1 MKKRLLAWLLT
12 VTMIIPAL
20 VLPAGAAAT
29 TRFSDISNPNTAVTI
44 ETLRLMGVLDGYS
57 DGTFRPDGKLTRAQ
71 FCKMAAY
78 MMDAESELGRFR
90 TVTIFPDVKPSHWAA
105 SYINLAAKGKGI
117 ISGYPNGMFQPERTV
132 TVGHAVT
139 ILLRLLGYK
148 DEEVGGVWPDSYMA
162 VGATIG
168 LTDGIGTDGNAALTR
183 AQAAKLFLNLLTA
196 EKNGGG
202 TLYTLS
208 KETDLYS
215 VDGSTGEMKTSAG
228 IFSMVHP
235 TASTSLVGTKGYVVL
250 NEAGKALTF
259 LPITS
264 GSGGTASAAIVLYED
279 KSAAG
284 FNELAGSSTYSIY
297 KNGIPVGIGDLRKND
312 VATYYPETN
321 SIRVCDT
328 RVSVYYESCE
338 PTPSAPTKIKVLGG
352 TEFSVLPSA
361 MDSLAKFK
369 PGKQMTLLLTA
380 DGQIAAAVEGTASS
394 RGNALALVSDDGSI
408 HLICGTALIPLEA
421 KAEEKYA
428 GQVVRVSSTQ
438 KGSVNL
444 TSLSGGVS
452 GDLNL
457 SEKTLGTKQLTENVL
472 VFDHGKQITLS
483 QITRETVK
491 KDQIT
496 YAHTNWA
503 GNVDLIVLNAR
514 TDSDTIYGK
523 AIVRTTV
530 IGEGEDAETSTTV
543 EVVYGDKSTGEM
555 ETAYSVSN
563 GSYVAVKVKAGQ
575 LISLTP
581 LGCLK
586 TVSDTAWI
594 GNEAVLHGGRSYS
607 VSPDV
612 LCYNKDSQEWVT
624 LDAARAYS
632 QTADLYVKDG
642 VVHIIEVAYKN

>member
-1 MKKRLLAWLLT
+1 MKKRISALLLSIL
-12 VTMIIPAL
+12 I
-20 VLPAGAAAT
+20 AAT
-29 TRFSDISNPNTAVTI
+29 TCAVPVCAASTSRFSDISNSNTAVTI
-44 ETLRLMGVLDGYS
+44 ESLRLMGVLDGYS

-78 MMDAESELGRFR
+78 IMDAESELGRFR

-148 DEEVGGVWPDSYMA
+148 DEEIGGVWPDSYMA
-162 VGATIG
+162 VGTAIG
-168 LTDGIGTDGNAALTR
+168 LTDGVGKDGNAALTR
-183 AQAAKLFLNLLTA
+183 AQAARLFLNLLTA
-196 EKNGGG
+196 KKNDGG

-208 KETDLYS
+208 KETELYS
-215 VDGSTGEMKTSAG
+215 VDGSTGEMKTSSG
-228 IFSMVHP
+228 TFSLVHP
-235 TASTSLVGTKGYVVL
+235 VSSTSLVGAKGYVVL
-250 NEAGKALTF
+250 NESGKALTF

-264 GSGGTASAAIVLYED
+264 GSGGTTSAAIVLYED
-279 KSAAG
+279 KSTAG
-284 FNELAGSSTYSIY
+284 FNELAGASTYSIY
-297 KNGIPVGIGDLRKND
+297 KNGISIGIGGLRKND

-321 SIRVCDT
+321 SIRICDT
-328 RVSVYYESCE
+328 RVPVYYESCE

-352 TEFSVLPSA
+352 TEFRVLPSA

-380 DGQIAAAVEGTASS
+380 DGHVAAAFD
-394 RGNALALVSDDGSI
+394 GNAARANAAAIVSNDGTI
-408 HLICGTALIPLEA
+408 NLLCGTTMIPLQS
-421 KAEEKYA
+421 KADEKYF
-428 GQVVRVSSTQ
+428 GQLVRVSASKKDTIH
-438 KGSVNL
+438 L

-457 SEKTLGTKQLTENVL
+457 TERTLGTKKLTENVL
-472 VFDHGKQITLS
+472 VFDHGKQISLS
-483 QITRETVK
+483 QITSEIVK

-496 YAHTNWA
+496 YARTNWA
-503 GNVDLIVLNAR
+503 GDVDLIVLNGNMN
-514 TDSDTIYGK
+514 DTAIYGR

-530 IGEGEDAETSTTV
+530 MGEGEDAETNTTV
-543 EVVYGDKSTGEM
+543 EVVYGDKTTGEL
-555 ETAYSVSN
+555 ETGYSVPN
-563 GSYVAVKVKAGQ
+563 GSYVAAKVKDGRFT
-575 LISLTP
+575 SLTT

-586 TVSDTAWI
+586 SVSDTAWL
-594 GNEAVLHGGRSYS
+594 GTGTVLHGGRSYS

-612 LCYNKDSQEWVT
+612 LCYNKDSQEWIT

-632 QTADLYVKDG
+632 KTADLYVKDG
-642 VVHIIEVAYKN
+642 TVHIIEVAYTN

>member
-1 MKKRLLAWLLT
+1 MKKRISALLLSIL
-12 VTMIIPAL
+12 I
-20 VLPAGAAAT
+20 AAT
-29 TRFSDISNPNTAVTI
+29 TCAVPVCAASTSRFSDISNSNTAVTI
-44 ETLRLMGVLDGYS
+44 ESLRLMGVLDGYS

-78 MMDAESELGRFR
+78 IMDAESELGRFR

-148 DEEVGGVWPDSYMA
+148 DEEIGGVWPDSYMA
-162 VGATIG
+162 VGTAIG
-168 LTDGIGTDGNAALTR
+168 LTDGVGKDGNAALTR
-183 AQAAKLFLNLLTA
+183 AQAARLFLNLLTA
-196 EKNGGG
+196 KKNDGG

-208 KETDLYS
+208 KETELYS
-215 VDGSTGEMKTSAG
+215 VDGSTGEMKTSSG
-228 IFSMVHP
+228 TFSLVHP
-235 TASTSLVGTKGYVVL
+235 VSSTSLVGAKGYVVL
-250 NEAGKALTF
+250 NESGKALTF

-264 GSGGTASAAIVLYED
+264 GSGGTTSAAIVLYED
-279 KSAAG
+279 KSTAG
-284 FNELAGSSTYSIY
+284 FNELAGASTYSIY
-297 KNGIPVGIGDLRKND
+297 KNGISIGIGGLRKND

-321 SIRVCDT
+321 SIRICDT

-352 TEFSVLPSA
+352 TEFRVLPSA

-369 PGKQMTLLLTA
+369 PGKQMALLLTA
-380 DGQIAAAVEGTASS
+380 DGHVAAAFD
-394 RGNALALVSDDGSI
+394 GNAARANAAAIVSNDGTI
-408 HLICGTALIPLEA
+408 NLLCGTTMIPLQS
-421 KAEEKYA
+421 KADEKYF
-428 GQVVRVSSTQ
+428 GQLVRVSASKKDTIH
-438 KGSVNL
+438 L

-457 SEKTLGTKQLTENVL
+457 TERTLGTKKLTENVL
-472 VFDHGKQITLS
+472 VFDHGKQISLS
-483 QITRETVK
+483 QITSEIVK

-496 YAHTNWA
+496 YARTNWA
-503 GNVDLIVLNAR
+503 GDVDLIVLNGNMN
-514 TDSDTIYGK
+514 DTAIYGR

-530 IGEGEDAETSTTV
+530 MGEGEDAETNTTV
-543 EVVYGDKSTGEM
+543 EVVYGDKTTGEL
-555 ETAYSVSN
+555 ETGYSVPN
-563 GSYVAVKVKAGQ
+563 GSYVAAKVKDGRFT
-575 LISLTP
+575 SLTT

-586 TVSDTAWI
+586 SVSDTAWL
-594 GNEAVLHGGRSYS
+594 GTGTVLHGGRSYS

-612 LCYNKDSQEWVT
+612 LCYNKDSQEWIT

-632 QTADLYVKDG
+632 KTADLYVKDG
-642 VVHIIEVAYKN
+642 TVHIIEVAYTN

>member
-1 MKKRLLAWLLT
+1 MKKRISALLLSIL
-12 VTMIIPAL
+12 I
-20 VLPAGAAAT
+20 AAT
-29 TRFSDISNPNTAVTI
+29 TCAVPVCAASTSRFSDISNSNTAVTI
-44 ETLRLMGVLDGYS
+44 ESLRLMGVLDGYS

-78 MMDAESELGRFR
+78 IMDAESELGRFR

-148 DEEVGGVWPDSYMA
+148 DEEIGGVWPDSYMA
-162 VGATIG
+162 VGTAIG
-168 LTDGIGTDGNAALTR
+168 LTDGVGKDGNAALTR
-183 AQAAKLFLNLLTA
+183 AQAARLFLNLLTA
-196 EKNGGG
+196 KKNDGG

-208 KETDLYS
+208 KETELYS
-215 VDGSTGEMKTSAG
+215 VDGSTGEMKTSSG
-228 IFSMVHP
+228 TFSLVHP
-235 TASTSLVGTKGYVVL
+235 VSSTSLVGAKGYVVL
-250 NEAGKALTF
+250 NESGKALTF

-264 GSGGTASAAIVLYED
+264 GSGGTTSAAIVLYED
-279 KSAAG
+279 KSTAG
-284 FNELAGSSTYSIY
+284 FNELAGASTYSIY
-297 KNGIPVGIGDLRKND
+297 KNGISIGIGGLRKND

-321 SIRVCDT
+321 SIRICDT

-352 TEFSVLPSA
+352 TEFRVLPSA

-380 DGQIAAAVEGTASS
+380 DGHVAAAFD
-394 RGNALALVSDDGSI
+394 GNAARANAAAIVSNDGTI
-408 HLICGTALIPLEA
+408 NLLCGTTMIPLQS
-421 KAEEKYA
+421 KADEKYF
-428 GQVVRVSSTQ
+428 GQLVRVSASKKDTIH
-438 KGSVNL
+438 L

-457 SEKTLGTKQLTENVL
+457 TERTLGTKKLTENVL
-472 VFDHGKQITLS
+472 VFDRGKQISLS
-483 QITRETVK
+483 QITSEIVK

-496 YAHTNWA
+496 YARTNWA
-503 GNVDLIVLNAR
+503 GDVDLIVLNGNMNDNA
-514 TDSDTIYGK
+514 IYGR

-530 IGEGEDAETSTTV
+530 IGEGEGAETNTTI
-543 EVVYGDKSTGEM
+543 EVVYGDKTTGEL
-555 ETAYSVSN
+555 ETGYSVPN
-563 GSYVAVKVKAGQ
+563 GSYVAAKVKDGRFT
-575 LISLTP
+575 SLTT

-586 TVSDTAWI
+586 SVSDTAWL
-594 GNEAVLHGGRSYS
+594 GSGTVLHGGRSYS

-612 LCYNKDSQEWVT
+612 LCYNKDSQEWIT

-642 VVHIIEVAYKN
+642 TVHIIEVAYKN

>member
-1 MKKRLLAWLLT
+1 MKKRISALLLSIL
-12 VTMIIPAL
+12 I
-20 VLPAGAAAT
+20 AAT
-29 TRFSDISNPNTAVTI
+29 TCAVPVCAASTSRFSDISNSNTAVTI
-44 ETLRLMGVLDGYS
+44 ESLRLMGVLDGYS

-78 MMDAESELGRFR
+78 IMDAESELGRFR

-148 DEEVGGVWPDSYMA
+148 DEEIGGVWPDSYMA
-162 VGATIG
+162 VGTAIG
-168 LTDGIGTDGNAALTR
+168 LTDGVGKDGNAALTR
-183 AQAAKLFLNLLTA
+183 AQAARLFLNLLTA
-196 EKNGGG
+196 KKNDGG

-208 KETDLYS
+208 KETELYS
-215 VDGSTGEMKTSAG
+215 VDGSTGEMKTSSG
-228 IFSMVHP
+228 TFSLVHP
-235 TASTSLVGTKGYVVL
+235 VSSTSLVGAKGYVVL
-250 NEAGKALTF
+250 NESGKALTF

-264 GSGGTASAAIVLYED
+264 GSGGTTSAAIVLYED
-279 KSAAG
+279 KSTAG
-284 FNELAGSSTYSIY
+284 FNELAGASTYSIY
-297 KNGIPVGIGDLRKND
+297 KNGISIGIGGLRKND

-321 SIRVCDT
+321 SIRICDT

-352 TEFSVLPSA
+352 TEFRVLPSA

-380 DGQIAAAVEGTASS
+380 DGHVAAAFD
-394 RGNALALVSDDGSI
+394 GNAARANAAAIVSNDGTI
-408 HLICGTALIPLEA
+408 NLLCGTTMIPLQS
-421 KAEEKYA
+421 KADEKYF
-428 GQVVRVSSTQ
+428 GQLVRVSASKKDTIH
-438 KGSVNL
+438 L

-457 SEKTLGTKQLTENVL
+457 TERTLGTKKLTENVL
-472 VFDHGKQITLS
+472 VFDHGKQISLS
-483 QITRETVK
+483 QITSEIVK

-496 YAHTNWA
+496 YARTNWA
-503 GNVDLIVLNAR
+503 GDVDLIVLNGNMN
-514 TDSDTIYGK
+514 DTAIYGR

-530 IGEGEDAETSTTV
+530 MGEGEEAETNTTV
-543 EVVYGDKSTGEM
+543 EVVYGDKTTGEL
-555 ETAYSVSN
+555 ETGYSVPN
-563 GSYVAVKVKAGQ
+563 GSYVAAKVKDGRFT
-575 LISLTP
+575 SLTT

-586 TVSDTAWI
+586 SVSDTAWL
-594 GNEAVLHGGRSYS
+594 GTGTVLHGGRSYS

-612 LCYNKDSQEWVT
+612 LCYNKDSQEWIT

-632 QTADLYVKDG
+632 KTADLYVKDG
-642 VVHIIEVAYKN
+642 TVHIIEVAYTN

>member
-1 MKKRLLAWLLT
+1 MKKRISALLLSIL
-12 VTMIIPAL
+12 I
-20 VLPAGAAAT
+20 AAT
-29 TRFSDISNPNTAVTI
+29 TCAVPVCAASTSRFSDISNSNTAVTI
-44 ETLRLMGVLDGYS
+44 ESLRLMGVLDGYS

-78 MMDAESELGRFR
+78 IMDAESELGRFR

-148 DEEVGGVWPDSYMA
+148 DEEIGGVWPDSYMA
-162 VGATIG
+162 VGTAIG
-168 LTDGIGTDGNAALTR
+168 LTDGVGKDGNAALTR
-183 AQAAKLFLNLLTA
+183 AQAARLFLNLLTA
-196 EKNGGG
+196 KKNDGG

-208 KETDLYS
+208 KETELYS
-215 VDGSTGEMKTSAG
+215 VDGSTGEMKTSSG
-228 IFSMVHP
+228 TFSLVHP
-235 TASTSLVGTKGYVVL
+235 VSSTSLVGAKGYVVL
-250 NEAGKALTF
+250 NESGKALTF

-264 GSGGTASAAIVLYED
+264 GSGGTTSAAIVLYED
-279 KSAAG
+279 KSTAG
-284 FNELAGSSTYSIY
+284 FNELAGASTYSIY
-297 KNGIPVGIGDLRKND
+297 KNGISIGIGGLRKND

-321 SIRVCDT
+321 SIRICDT

-352 TEFSVLPSA
+352 TEFRVLPSA

-380 DGQIAAAVEGTASS
+380 DGHVAAAFD
-394 RGNALALVSDDGSI
+394 GNAARANAAAIVSNDGTI
-408 HLICGTALIPLEA
+408 NLLCGTTMIPLQS
-421 KAEEKYA
+421 KADEKYF
-428 GQVVRVSSTQ
+428 GQLVRVSASKKDTIH
-438 KGSVNL
+438 L

-457 SEKTLGTKQLTENVL
+457 TERTLGTKKLTENVL
-472 VFDHGKQITLS
+472 VFDHGKQISLS
-483 QITRETVK
+483 QITSEIVK

-496 YAHTNWA
+496 YARTNWA
-503 GNVDLIVLNAR
+503 GDVDLIVLNGNMN
-514 TDSDTIYGK
+514 DTAIYGR

-530 IGEGEDAETSTTV
+530 MGEGEDAETNTTV
-543 EVVYGDKSTGEM
+543 EVVYGDKTTGEL
-555 ETAYSVSN
+555 ETGYSVPN
-563 GSYVAVKVKAGQ
+563 GSYVAAKVKDGRFT
-575 LISLTP
+575 SLTT

-586 TVSDTAWI
+586 SVSDTAWL
-594 GNEAVLHGGRSYS
+594 GTGTVLHGGRSYS

-612 LCYNKDSQEWVT
+612 LCYNKDSQEWIT

-632 QTADLYVKDG
+632 KTADLYVKDG
-642 VVHIIEVAYKN
+642 TVHIIEVAYTN

>member
-1 MKKRLLAWLLT
+1 MKKRISALLLSILIL
-12 VTMIIPAL
+12 VTTCIIP
-20 VLPAGAAAT
+20 VSAASVS
-29 TRFSDISNPNTAVTI
+29 RFSDISNPNTAVTI
-44 ETLRLMGVLDGYS
+44 EALRLMGVLDGYS

-78 MMDAESELGRFR
+78 MMDAESELERFR

-148 DEEVGGVWPDSYMA
+148 DEEIGGVWPDSYMA
-162 VGATIG
+162 VGTTIG
-168 LTDGIGTDGNAALTR
+168 LTDGVGMDGNAALTR

-215 VDGSTGEMKTSAG
+215 VDGSTGEMKTSTG
-228 IFSMVHP
+228 TFSMVHP
-235 TASTSLVGTKGYVVL
+235 TTSTSLIGTKGHVVL

-259 LPITS
+259 LPTTN
-264 GSGGTASAAIVLYED
+264 GSGGTTAAAIVLYED
-279 KSAAG
+279 KSTAG

-297 KNGIPVGIGDLRKND
+297 KNGISVGVGDLRKND

-321 SIRVCDT
+321 SIRICDT
-328 RVSVYYESCE
+328 RISVYYESCE

-352 TEFSVLPSA
+352 TEFGVLPSA
-361 MDSLAKFK
+361 VDSLAKFK

-380 DGQIAAAVEGTASS
+380 DGYVAAAVEGNGA
-394 RGNALALVSDDGSI
+394 RGNAVAIVSNDGTI
-408 HLICGTALIPLEA
+408 NLLCGTTAIPLQF
-421 KAEEKYA
+421 KAEETFF
-428 GQVVRVSSTQ
+428 GQLVRVSSSKKDTI
-438 KGSVNL
+438 NL

-457 SEKTLGTKQLTENVL
+457 TERTLGTKKLTENVL
-472 VFDHGKQITLS
+472 VFDHGKQVSLS
-483 QITRETVK
+483 QITSEIVK

-496 YAHTNWA
+496 YARTNWE
-503 GNVDLIVLNAR
+503 GNIDLIVLNGN
-514 TDSDTIYGK
+514 TNDNVIYGR

-530 IGEGEDAETSTTV
+530 MGEGEDAETNTTV
-543 EVVYGDKSTGEM
+543 EVVYGDKTTGELK
-555 ETAYSVSN
+555 TGYSVSN
-563 GSYVAVKVKAGQ
+563 GSYVAVKVKNGQ
-575 LISLTP
+575 FTSLTT

-586 TVSDTAWI
+586 SVSETAWI
-594 GNEAVLHGGRSYS
+594 GSGAVLHGGRSYS
-607 VSPDV
+607 ISPDV
-612 LCYNKDSQEWVT
+612 LCYNKDSQEWIT

-632 QTADLYVKDG
+632 ETADLYVKDG
-642 VVHIIEVAYKN
+642 IVRIIEVTYKN

>member
-1 MKKRLLAWLLT
+1 MKKRISALLLSIL
-12 VTMIIPAL
+12 I
-20 VLPAGAAAT
+20 AAT
-29 TRFSDISNPNTAVTI
+29 TCAVPVCAASTSRFSDISNSNTAVTI
-44 ETLRLMGVLDGYS
+44 ESLRLMGVLDGYS

-78 MMDAESELGRFR
+78 IMDAESELGRFR

-148 DEEVGGVWPDSYMA
+148 DEEIGGVWPDSYMA
-162 VGATIG
+162 VGTAIG
-168 LTDGIGTDGNAALTR
+168 LTDGVGKDGNAALTR
-183 AQAAKLFLNLLTA
+183 AQAARLFLNLLTA
-196 EKNGGG
+196 KKNDGG

-208 KETDLYS
+208 KETELYS
-215 VDGSTGEMKTSAG
+215 VDGSTGEMKTSSG
-228 IFSMVHP
+228 TFSLVHP
-235 TASTSLVGTKGYVVL
+235 VSSTSLVGAKGYVVL
-250 NEAGKALTF
+250 NESGKALTF

-264 GSGGTASAAIVLYED
+264 GSGGTTSAAIVLYED
-279 KSAAG
+279 KSTAG
-284 FNELAGSSTYSIY
+284 FNELAGASTYSIY
-297 KNGIPVGIGDLRKND
+297 KNGISIGIGGLRKND

-321 SIRVCDT
+321 SIRICDT

-352 TEFSVLPSA
+352 TEFRVLPSA

-369 PGKQMTLLLTA
+369 PGKQMALLLTA
-380 DGQIAAAVEGTASS
+380 DGHVAAAFD
-394 RGNALALVSDDGSI
+394 GNAARANAAAIVSNDGTI
-408 HLICGTALIPLEA
+408 NLLCGTTMIPLQS
-421 KAEEKYA
+421 KADEKYF
-428 GQVVRVSSTQ
+428 GQLVRVSASKKDTIH
-438 KGSVNL
+438 L

-457 SEKTLGTKQLTENVL
+457 TERTLGTKKLTENVL
-472 VFDHGKQITLS
+472 VFDHGKQISLS
-483 QITRETVK
+483 QITSEIVK

-496 YAHTNWA
+496 YARTNWA
-503 GNVDLIVLNAR
+503 GDVDLIVLNGNMN
-514 TDSDTIYGK
+514 DTAIYGR

-530 IGEGEDAETSTTV
+530 MGEGEEAETNTTV
-543 EVVYGDKSTGEM
+543 EVVYGDKTTGEL
-555 ETAYSVSN
+555 ETGYSVPN
-563 GSYVAVKVKAGQ
+563 GSYVAAKVKDGRFT
-575 LISLTP
+575 SLTT

-586 TVSDTAWI
+586 SVSDTAWL
-594 GNEAVLHGGRSYS
+594 GTGTVLHGGRSYS

-612 LCYNKDSQEWVT
+612 LCYNKDSQEWIT

-632 QTADLYVKDG
+632 KTADLYVKDG
-642 VVHIIEVAYKN
+642 TVHIIEVAYTN

>member
-1 MKKRLLAWLLT
+1 MKKRISALLLSIL
-12 VTMIIPAL
+12 I
-20 VLPAGAAAT
+20 AAT
-29 TRFSDISNPNTAVTI
+29 TCAVPVCAASTSRFSDISNSNTAVTI
-44 ETLRLMGVLDGYS
+44 ESLRLMCVLDGYS

-78 MMDAESELGRFR
+78 IMDAESELGRFR

-148 DEEVGGVWPDSYMA
+148 DEEIGGVWPDSYMA
-162 VGATIG
+162 VGTAIG
-168 LTDGIGTDGNAALTR
+168 LTDGVGKDGNAALTR
-183 AQAAKLFLNLLTA
+183 AQAARLFLNLLTA
-196 EKNGGG
+196 KKNDGG

-208 KETDLYS
+208 KETELYS
-215 VDGSTGEMKTSAG
+215 VDGSTGEMKTSSG
-228 IFSMVHP
+228 TFSLVHP
-235 TASTSLVGTKGYVVL
+235 VSSTSLVGAKGYVVL
-250 NEAGKALTF
+250 NESGKALTF

-264 GSGGTASAAIVLYED
+264 GSGGTTSAAIVLYED
-279 KSAAG
+279 KSTAG
-284 FNELAGSSTYSIY
+284 FNELAGASTYSIY
-297 KNGIPVGIGDLRKND
+297 KNGISIGIGGLRKND

-321 SIRVCDT
+321 SIRICDT

-352 TEFSVLPSA
+352 TEFRVLPSA

-380 DGQIAAAVEGTASS
+380 DGHVAAAFD
-394 RGNALALVSDDGSI
+394 GNAARANAAAIVSNDGTI
-408 HLICGTALIPLEA
+408 NLLCGTTMIPLQS
-421 KAEEKYA
+421 KADEKYF
-428 GQVVRVSSTQ
+428 GQLVRVSASKKDTIH
-438 KGSVNL
+438 L

-457 SEKTLGTKQLTENVL
+457 TERTLGTKKLTENVL
-472 VFDHGKQITLS
+472 VFDRGKQISLS
-483 QITRETVK
+483 QITSEIVK

-496 YAHTNWA
+496 YARTNWA
-503 GNVDLIVLNAR
+503 GDVDLIVLNGNMNDNA
-514 TDSDTIYGK
+514 IYGR

-530 IGEGEDAETSTTV
+530 IGEGEGAETNTTI
-543 EVVYGDKSTGEM
+543 EVVYGDKTTGEL
-555 ETAYSVSN
+555 ETGYSVPN
-563 GSYVAVKVKAGQ
+563 GSYVAAKVKDGRFT
-575 LISLTP
+575 SLTT

-586 TVSDTAWI
+586 SVSDTAWL
-594 GNEAVLHGGRSYS
+594 GSGTVLHGGRSYS

-612 LCYNKDSQEWVT
+612 LCYNKDSQEWIT

-642 VVHIIEVAYKN
+642 TVHIIEVAYKN

>member
-1 MKKRLLAWLLT
+1 MKKRISALLLSIL
-12 VTMIIPAL
+12 I
-20 VLPAGAAAT
+20 AAT
-29 TRFSDISNPNTAVTI
+29 TCAVPVCAASTSRFSDISNSNTAVTI
-44 ETLRLMGVLDGYS
+44 ESLRLMGVLDGYS

-78 MMDAESELGRFR
+78 IMDAESELGRFR

-148 DEEVGGVWPDSYMA
+148 DEEIGGVWPDSYMA
-162 VGATIG
+162 VGTAIG
-168 LTDGIGTDGNAALTR
+168 LTDGVGKDGNAALTR
-183 AQAAKLFLNLLTA
+183 AQAARLFLNLLTA
-196 EKNGGG
+196 KKNDGG

-208 KETDLYS
+208 KETELYS
-215 VDGSTGEMKTSAG
+215 VDGSTGEMKTSSG
-228 IFSMVHP
+228 TFSLVHP
-235 TASTSLVGTKGYVVL
+235 VSSTSLVGAKGYVVL
-250 NEAGKALTF
+250 NESGKALTF

-264 GSGGTASAAIVLYED
+264 GSGGTTSAAIVLYED
-279 KSAAG
+279 KSTAG

-297 KNGIPVGIGDLRKND
+297 KNGISIGIGGLRKND

-321 SIRVCDT
+321 SIRICDT

-352 TEFSVLPSA
+352 TEFRVLPSA

-380 DGQIAAAVEGTASS
+380 DGHVAAAFD
-394 RGNALALVSDDGSI
+394 GNAARANAAAIVSNDGTI
-408 HLICGTALIPLEA
+408 NLLCGTTMIPLQS
-421 KAEEKYA
+421 KADEKYF
-428 GQVVRVSSTQ
+428 GQLVRVSASKKDTIH
-438 KGSVNL
+438 L

-457 SEKTLGTKQLTENVL
+457 TERTLGTKKLTENVL
-472 VFDHGKQITLS
+472 VFDHGKQISLS
-483 QITRETVK
+483 QITSEIVK

-496 YAHTNWA
+496 YARTNWA
-503 GNVDLIVLNAR
+503 GDVDLIVLNGNMN
-514 TDSDTIYGK
+514 DTAIYGR

-530 IGEGEDAETSTTV
+530 MGEGEDAETNTTV
-543 EVVYGDKSTGEM
+543 EVVYGDKTTGEL
-555 ETAYSVSN
+555 ETGYSVPN
-563 GSYVAVKVKAGQ
+563 GSYVAAKVKDGRFT
-575 LISLTP
+575 SLTT

-586 TVSDTAWI
+586 SVSDTAWL
-594 GNEAVLHGGRSYS
+594 GTGTVLHGGRSYS

-612 LCYNKDSQEWVT
+612 LCYNKDSQEWIT

-632 QTADLYVKDG
+632 KTADLYVKDG
-642 VVHIIEVAYKN
+642 TVHIIEVAYTN

>member
-1 MKKRLLAWLLT
+1 MKKRISALLLSIL
-12 VTMIIPAL
+12 I
-20 VLPAGAAAT
+20 AAT
-29 TRFSDISNPNTAVTI
+29 TCAVPVCAASTSRFSDISNPNTAVTI
-44 ETLRLMGVLDGYS
+44 ESLRLMGVLDGYS

-78 MMDAESELGRFR
+78 IMDAESELGRFR

-148 DEEVGGVWPDSYMA
+148 DEEIGGVWPDSYMA
-162 VGATIG
+162 VGTAIG
-168 LTDGIGTDGNAALTR
+168 LTDDVGKDGNAALTR
-183 AQAAKLFLNLLTA
+183 AQAARLFLNLLTA
-196 EKNGGG
+196 KKNDGG

-208 KETDLYS
+208 KETELYS
-215 VDGSTGEMKTSAG
+215 VDGSTGELKTSVG
-228 IFSMVHP
+228 TFSMVHP
-235 TASTSLVGTKGYVVL
+235 VSSTSLVGAKGYVVL
-250 NEAGKALTF
+250 NESGKALTF

-264 GSGGTASAAIVLYED
+264 GSGGTTSAAVVLYED
-279 KSAAG
+279 KSTAG

-297 KNGIPVGIGDLRKND
+297 KNGISIGIGGLRKND

-321 SIRVCDT
+321 SIRICDT

-352 TEFSVLPSA
+352 TEFRVLPSA

-380 DGQIAAAVEGTASS
+380 DGHVAAAVEG
-394 RGNALALVSDDGSI
+394 NAARANAAAIVSNDGTI
-408 HLICGTALIPLEA
+408 NLLCGTTMIPLQS
-421 KAEEKYA
+421 KADEKYF
-428 GQVVRVSSTQ
+428 GQLVRVSASKKDTIH
-438 KGSVNL
+438 L

-457 SEKTLGTKQLTENVL
+457 TERTLGTKKLTENVL
-472 VFDHGKQITLS
+472 VFDRGKQISLS
-483 QITRETVK
+483 QITSEIVK

-496 YAHTNWA
+496 YARTNWA
-503 GNVDLIVLNAR
+503 GDVDLIVLNGNMN
-514 TDSDTIYGK
+514 DNSIYGR

-530 IGEGEDAETSTTV
+530 IGEGEGAETNTTI
-543 EVVYGDKSTGEM
+543 EVVYGDKTTGEL
-555 ETAYSVSN
+555 ETGYSVPN
-563 GSYVAVKVKAGQ
+563 GSYVAAKVKDGRFT
-575 LISLTP
+575 SLTT

-586 TVSDTAWI
+586 SVSDTAWL
-594 GNEAVLHGGRSYS
+594 GSGTVLHGGRSYS

-612 LCYNKDSQEWVT
+612 LCYNKDSQEWIT

-642 VVHIIEVAYKN
+642 TVHIIEVAYKN

>member
-1 MKKRLLAWLLT
+1 MKKRISALLLSIL
-12 VTMIIPAL
+12 IL
-20 VLPAGAAAT
+20 AT
-29 TRFSDISNPNTAVTI
+29 TCIVPVCAASESRFSDISDPNTTVTI
-44 ETLRLMGVLDGYS
+44 ESLRLMGVLDGYN
-57 DGTFRPDGKLTRAQ
+57 DATFRPDGKLTRAQ
-71 FCKMAAY
+71 FCKMASY
-78 MMDAESELGRFR
+78 IMDAESELGRFR

-148 DEEVGGVWPDSYMA
+148 DEEIGGVWPDSYMA
-162 VGATIG
+162 VGTTIG
-168 LTDGIGTDGNAALTR
+168 LTDGVGTDGNAALTR

-215 VDGSTGEMKTSAG
+215 IDGSTGEMKTSVG
-228 IFSMVHP
+228 TFSMVHP
-235 TASTSLVGTKGYVVL
+235 TSSTSLVGAKGYVVL
-250 NEAGKALTF
+250 NEAEKALTF

-264 GSGGTASAAIVLYED
+264 GSGGTTSAAIVLYED
-279 KSAAG
+279 KSTAG

-321 SIRVCDT
+321 SIRICDT

-352 TEFSVLPSA
+352 TEFNVLPSA

-380 DGQIAAAVEGTASS
+380 DGHVAAAVESNAA
-394 RGNALALVSDDGSI
+394 RGNAVAIVSDDGTMN
-408 HLICGTALIPLEA
+408 LLCGTTMIPLQS
-421 KAEEKYA
+421 KADEKFS
-428 GQVVRVSSTQ
+428 GQLVRVSSSKKDTI
-438 KGSVNL
+438 NL

-452 GDLNL
+452 GELNL
-457 SEKTLGTKQLTENVL
+457 TARTLGSKKLTDNVL
-472 VFDHGKQITLS
+472 VFDHGKQISLS
-483 QITRETVK
+483 QITSEIVK

-496 YAHTNWA
+496 YTRTNWA
-503 GNVDLIVLNAR
+503 GDIDLIVLNG
-514 TDSDTIYGK
+514 TSDSAIYGR

-530 IGEGEDAETSTTV
+530 IGEGEDTETHTTV
-543 EVVYGDKSTGEM
+543 EVVYGEKTTGEL
-555 ETAYSVSN
+555 ETGYSVPN
-563 GSYVAVKVKAGQ
+563 GSYVAAKVKDGRFT
-575 LISLTP
+575 SLTT

-586 TVSDTAWI
+586 AVSDTAWI
-594 GNEAVLHGGRSYS
+594 GSGTVLHGGRSYS

-612 LCYNKDSQEWVT
+612 LCYNKDSQEWIT

-632 QTADLYVKDG
+632 KTADLYVKDG
-642 VVHIIEVAYKN
+642 IIRIIEVTYKN